1 MIKYSCE
8 ALEPSTEGF
17 WDRLTYIFTRDS
29 KHALHIEET
38 IKTLRSLKTEQVE
51 KFLKM
56 NVDYL
61 CMKADYMLAA
71 IPYVTTVYKF
81 MIDNFEDIK
90 KAGSNSTGSAEL
102 YTKLSTKL
110 DKLNLQDKKWDVFNA
125 ICSDEDEAVSKR
137 YLQKDRSFRDLG
149 YSISRIIT
157 IAYGFK
163 NDASGNLSKLK
174 SMKWSLAF
182 RAMDEQRTGAIGSFS
197 MFYAYTKVAM
207 ELYRNIDY
215 FLHYVDKRVQKI

>member
-8 ALEPSTEGF
+8 ALEPSQEGF

-29 KHALHIEET
+29 KHALAIEET
-38 IKTLRSLKTEQVE
+38 VKTLRSLKTPQVNE
-51 KFLKM
+51 FLKM
-56 NVDYL
+56 EVDYL

-71 IPYVTTVYKF
+71 IPYIATVYKF

-90 KAGSNSTGSAEL
+90 NAGSNSTGSAEL
-102 YTKLSTKL
+102 YTKLSTRL

-137 YLQKDRSFRDLG
+137 YLQKGRTFRDLG

-157 IAYGFK
+157 IAVGFK

-174 SMKWSLAF
+174 SMKWGLAF
-182 RAMDEQRTGAIGSFS
+182 KAMDEQRTGAIGAFT
-197 MFYAYTKVAM
+197 MFYAYAKVAM